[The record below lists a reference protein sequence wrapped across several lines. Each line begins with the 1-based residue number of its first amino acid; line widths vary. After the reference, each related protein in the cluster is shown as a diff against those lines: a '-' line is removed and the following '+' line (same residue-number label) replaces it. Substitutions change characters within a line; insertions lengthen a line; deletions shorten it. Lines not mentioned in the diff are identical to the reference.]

1 MELSL
6 PTPSNI
12 SLVIT
17 KTCYM
22 GGLSQKCVLG
32 ASVRLIYSVY
42 ELSAQAVS
50 PRVAAVIFSQNVTL
64 RMTFLSL

>member
-1 MELSL
+1 MEFSL
-6 PTPSNI
+6 PTQSNI

-50 PRVAAVIFSQNVTL
+50 L
-64 RMTFLSL
+64 